1 VSGDYQCSANTTQKV
16 QANLNS
22 CMENFNCD
30 SGDCIPMAQRCN
42 GVNDCEDSSDEFNCK
57 VGNLILKGLS
67 HDIDLS
73 VKDMYGYGINSEK
86 YTFCVIKSFEQLKN
100 LKTGRVPYL
109 GLDHTCHQKPNP
121 SRERVP

>member
-1 VSGDYQCSANTTQKV
+1 MIPAINLTNLCKGTSDWTVSGDYQCSANTTLKV

-57 VGNLILKGLS
+57 VGNLLLNGLS
-67 HDIDLS
+67 HEIDLAFD
-73 VKDMYGYGINSEK
+73 DMY
-86 YTFCVIKSFEQLKN
+86 VHMLW
-100 LKTGRVPYL
+100 R
-109 GLDHTCHQKPNP
+109 
-121 SRERVP
+121 

>member
-1 VSGDYQCSANTTQKV
+1 MSGDYQCSANTTLKV

-57 VGNLILKGLS
+57 VWNLFWKGLS
-67 HDIDLS
+67 HEIDLAFDDLY
-73 VKDMYGYGINSEK
+73 VYGINREK
-86 YTFCVIKSFEQLKN
+86 YTFCVTKSFEQLKK
-100 LKTGRVPYL
+100 LK
-109 GLDHTCHQKPNP
+109 N
-121 SRERVP
+121 